1 MYLKPYCRDA
11 TCGKHERGD
20 VLKAIPTLYDGTKFR
35 SKLEAQ
41 WAKLLDHYGIPWT
54 YESEG
59 YEFEDGTKYLPDF
72 WLPDSKQWLEVKG
85 IMNDK
90 DMHKCE
96 MLAKESGH
104 EVAIGY
110 VDGEMQIITG
120 NRDEDGELEVYEGR
134 IGLCS
139 RCGKYFVY
147 QEEADWRCRCCDA
160 YDGDGHFAGVFEPRE
175 AWNEFATIDVMA
187 KAPQDTGELKPC
199 PFCGNTVYMHLSH
212 AADEHSL
219 CWKIGDHIAAEYED
233 HQKGRVIESCS
244 ATMWSPTF
252 PLCSGE
258 SRVMEAREQLAD
270 AWNRRTP

>member
-104 EVAIGY
+104 DVIIGY
-110 VDGEMQIITG
+110 ADGSMQMVEADPDG
-120 NRDEDGELEVYEGR
+120 YGFDGLHEDVALVK
-134 IGLCS
+134 CS
-139 RCGKYFVY
+139 ECGKPYWMASEGY
-147 QEEADWRCRCCDA
+147 YGCRCCGY
-160 YDGDGHFAGVFEPRE
+160 YDGDHFIGWTKPTDD
-175 AWNEFATIDVMA
+175 WDEFATIDVMA
-187 KAPQDTGELKPC
+187 KASQDIGELKPC

-219 CWKIGDHIAAEYED
+219 CWMIGDHVAAEYED
-233 HQKGRVIESCS
+233 AQKGRVIEPCS